1 MAQLYSST
9 LGSEHTAVLPRD
21 LFPTTLTCGFPYLM
35 QSHFLQ
41 VPHKQFVDLT
51 QKALLVCR

>member
-1 MAQLYSST
+1 MAQLYSNT
-9 LGSEHTAVLPRD
+9 LGSENATVLPRD
-21 LFPTTLTCGFPYLM
+21 PSHLTCGFPGLT

-51 QKALLVCR
+51 QKVLLVCR